1 MVSLNMDLHQSLS
14 KQIDKVSHQVLDV
27 HRHPAQQKNGL
38 MDACEYALSATG
50 KMMRGVML
58 LEACR
63 AVGGDP
69 QDILHAAAG
78 TEYGHLASL
87 VHDDLMDQDET
98 RRGQPTV
105 WRQYNSD
112 YAVLVG
118 DLFIFETFHCLSLC
132 RHYVP
137 GERVAQVLEVISRAC
152 IELCLGQALETP
164 FIQNC
169 SARSDD
175 YIEMIR
181 HKTGSLFRAAL
192 ASGAI
197 LGGGTDEQV
206 DALYEYGDCL
216 GIAFQIVD
224 DLLCYTGQD
233 QIIRKPTLSDIRNHR
248 VTLPI
253 QYALEAA
260 NKEDRQTLREIFEE
274 GALDNDLLTA
284 RDSVIAILQRTGARS
299 RAEQEA
305 IRYQQKAL
313 AHLALLPQNEG
324 REYLEIIAHLV
335 VRREQ

>member
-1 MVSLNMDLHQSLS
+1 MVSLNMGLHRSLS
-14 KQIDKVSHQVLDV
+14 KRIEETSHQVLGI
-27 HRHPAQQKNGL
+27 HRHAGKPNDL
-38 MDACEYALSATG
+38 MDACAYALSATG

-69 QDILHAAAG
+69 EDILHAAAG

-87 VHDDLMDQDET
+87 VHDDLMDLDET
-98 RRGQPTV
+98 RRGQATV
-105 WRQYNSD
+105 WRRYNPD

-132 RHYVP
+132 RHRVSA
-137 GERVAQVLEVISRAC
+137 ERVARVLEVISRAC

-164 FIQNC
+164 FIKNC
-169 SARSDD
+169 SACSDD

-192 ASGAI
+192 ESGAI
-197 LGGGTDEQV
+197 LGGATDDQV
-206 DALYEYGDCL
+206 EALAEYGEYL

-233 QIIRKPTLSDIRNHR
+233 QVIRKPTLSDIRNHR

-253 QYALEAA
+253 QYALENAS
-260 NKEDRQTLREIFEE
+260 EVERQVLREIFEE
-274 GALDNDLLTA
+274 GLYDNDLMAA
-284 RDSVIAILQRTGARS
+284 RDMVISILQDTGARA
-299 RAEQEA
+299 RAESEA
-305 IRYQQKAL
+305 ARYQHEAL
-313 AHLALLPQNEG
+313 MRLALLPQNEG
-324 REYLEIIAHLV
+324 REYLEMIAHLV